1 MGEFFQ
7 LPNYFSNLFVILKL
21 QGIRKFRKMTTLR
34 QFTCDDL
41 FRFNPINLD
50 PLTETYGVGF
60 YLQYLARWPEYF
72 LVAESPGGDLMG
84 YIMGKA
90 EGNNE
95 NWHGHV
101 TAVTCAPAHRRLGL
115 AGRLMDA
122 LEKISEQKKCWFVD
136 LFVRVSNA
144 VAITMYKNLG
154 YVVYRTVLQYY
165 SGETDEDAYDMRKAL
180 SRDRDKKTMIP
191 LSKGYVHMDEL

>member
-1 MGEFFQ
+1 
-7 LPNYFSNLFVILKL
+7 
-21 QGIRKFRKMTTLR
+21 MTTLR

-41 FRFNPINLD
+41 FRFNSINLD

-90 EGNNE
+90 EGNGN

-122 LEKISEQKKCWFVD
+122 LEKISEQKKCMFVD

-144 VAITMYKNLG
+144 VAITMYRALG

-165 SGETDEDAYDMRKAL
+165 SGETDEDAYDMRKSL
-180 SRDRDKKTMIP
+180 SLDKDKKSMIP
-191 LSKGYVHMDEL
+191 LSKGYVHMDELEY

>member
-1 MGEFFQ
+1 MQKVDIALHLCLDIHNIVLSSCESS
-7 LPNYFSNLFVILKL
+7 SNSKIYNQNKTVAST
-21 QGIRKFRKMTTLR
+21 MTTLR

-90 EGNNE
+90 EGKLIIM
-95 NWHGHV
+95 HYLKY
-101 TAVTCAPAHRRLGL
+101 A
-115 AGRLMDA
+115 
-122 LEKISEQKKCWFVD
+122 
-136 LFVRVSNA
+136 
-144 VAITMYKNLG
+144 
-154 YVVYRTVLQYY
+154 
-165 SGETDEDAYDMRKAL
+165 
-180 SRDRDKKTMIP
+180 
-191 LSKGYVHMDEL
+191 

>member
-1 MGEFFQ
+1 
-7 LPNYFSNLFVILKL
+7 
-21 QGIRKFRKMTTLR
+21 MTTLR

-90 EGNNE
+90 EGKQCHTGVIE
-95 NWHGHV
+95 IFLDIHSL
-101 TAVTCAPAHRRLGL
+101 RYF
-115 AGRLMDA
+115 
-122 LEKISEQKKCWFVD
+122 KS
-136 LFVRVSNA
+136 
-144 VAITMYKNLG
+144 
-154 YVVYRTVLQYY
+154 
-165 SGETDEDAYDMRKAL
+165 
-180 SRDRDKKTMIP
+180 
-191 LSKGYVHMDEL
+191 

>member
-1 MGEFFQ
+1 
-7 LPNYFSNLFVILKL
+7 
-21 QGIRKFRKMTTLR
+21 MTTLR

-90 EGNNE
+90 EGKLRTSTCLLPTVDDIFFQSLPNVDEDILIISGNNE

-144 VAITMYKNLG
+144 VAITMYK
-154 YVVYRTVLQYY
+154 V
-165 SGETDEDAYDMRKAL
+165 S
-180 SRDRDKKTMIP
+180 
-191 LSKGYVHMDEL
+191 